1 MSDRFKLLLE
11 AHLILLDIE
20 GRVLLLRRCNT
31 DYENGNYSLVAGKV
45 EADEEVTAAAIRE
58 AREEV
63 GIDIQARDVE
73 VAGVMHRMADDGFV
87 TVPFFLAA
95 RTWSDTVVNAE
106 PQHHDALEWRSFDD
120 LPPNVIPYVRQALGN
135 YRQGTRYD
143 SYGWERGGPV
153 NRDLMPDRFKLI
165 PDVHVFLIDDNAQV
179 LLLRRRN
186 TGFEDGNYSVI
197 AGHVEADEEVTAAA
211 AREAREEV
219 GIEIRRDDLH
229 VVGVMHRRSDEE
241 RVSFFLTASAWTGS
255 IVNAEPD
262 LCDDLSWRSLD
273 HLPGNTIPYLR
284 QALRNYQEGTF
295 YDGFGW

>member
-1 MSDRFKLLLE
+1 M
-11 AHLILLDIE
+11 
-20 GRVLLLRRCNT
+20 
-31 DYENGNYSLVAGKV
+31 
-45 EADEEVTAAAIRE
+45 
-58 AREEV
+58 
-63 GIDIQARDVE
+63 
-73 VAGVMHRMADDGFV
+73 
-87 TVPFFLAA
+87 
-95 RTWSDTVVNAE
+95 
-106 PQHHDALEWRSFDD
+106 
-120 LPPNVIPYVRQALGN
+120 
-135 YRQGTRYD
+135 
-143 SYGWERGGPV
+143 
-153 NRDLMPDRFKLI
+153 
-165 PDVHVFLIDDNAQV
+165 
-179 LLLRRRN
+179 
-186 TGFEDGNYSVI
+186 I

>member
-11 AHLILLDIE
+11 AHLILLDTE

-95 RTWSDTVVNAE
+95 RTWSGTVINAE

-153 NRDLMPDRFKLI
+153 NRDLMSDRFKLI
-165 PDVHVFLIDDNAQV
+165 PDVHVFLIDDNGQV
-179 LLLRRRN
+179 LLLRRCN
-186 TGFEDGNYSVI
+186 TGFEDRSYSVV
-197 AGHVEADEEVTAAA
+197 AGHVEAEEEIMAAA
-211 AREAREEV
+211 VRAAKEEV
-219 GIEIRRDDLH
+219 GIEIRREDLE

-241 RVSFFLTASAWTGS
+241 RVSFFLTASAWTGT
-255 IVNAEPD
+255 IVNAEPV
-262 LCDDLSWRSLD
+262 LCDDLSWCSLD
-273 HLPGNTIPYLR
+273 DLPPNTIPYLG
-284 QALRNYQEGTF
+284 QALRNYRNGTF